1 MKEYTITKTAY
12 TFEELTEQAKKVAYQ
27 EWLQSVCCEST
38 FDDSDRESTLDEFC
52 RIFDV
57 SILDWEVDSCR
68 YNFRFRIGGGDNN
81 NIEEVHK
88 LRLTNYPW
96 NNYAH
101 YIETGKFYSGKISY
115 NPFHCATRNSKV
127 IMSMNDCPLTG
138 ACYDCDIL
146 QPIIECLTYKT
157 IYCDAYDLFYDCLDS
172 FFKSWQE
179 DIEYRES
186 FEFFEEEVLVND
198 WEHNADGT
206 QFVL

>member
-12 TFEELTEQAKKVAYQ
+12 TFDELTEQAKKVAYQ
-27 EWLQSVCCEST
+27 EWLQSVCYEFIS
-38 FDDSDRESTLDEFC
+38 DDSERESTLDEFC

-57 SILDWEVDSCR
+57 SLDGWEVDSCR
-68 YNFRFRIGGGDNN
+68 YNFRFSTNET
-81 NIEEVHK
+81 NIEEVSG
-88 LRLTNYPW
+88 LRLARYIW

-101 YIETGKFYSGKISY
+101 YIKTGKFYSGKISY

-138 ACYDCDIL
+138 VCYDCDIL
-146 QPIIECLTYKT
+146 QPIIDCLTYKKV
-157 IYCDAYDLFYDCLDS
+157 YNDAKELFNDCLDN

-179 DIEYRES
+179 DIKYRES
-186 FEFFEEEVLVND
+186 FEFFEEETFMND
-198 WEHNADGT
+198 WEYNADGT